1 MVGLNALNHVAKLK
15 SLSVIMMKKLIS
27 LWDRIYLYLTIKILT
42 FRFNVY
48 KAFERIGDRL

>member
-1 MVGLNALNHVAKLK
+1 
-15 SLSVIMMKKLIS
+15 MMKKLIS